1 MPLVTI
7 YAMLRDTVSRFADR
21 KALSFNSGDGLTH
34 ITYADLWEQVRSVR
48 RGLSALGMVRGDRL
62 AILSYNC
69 VEWAVSD
76 LAAHSLGAVTVPI
89 YHTLPPAQVEYLV
102 RDSHASILVVEDGKQ
117 FAKVEQVRASLG
129 DVKHIVVMHG
139 DAPDGA
145 ITFPQLIERGGSCEA
160 TDADLDTE
168 AERISPNDLA
178 TLIYT
183 SGTTGEP
190 KGAMLSHRALL
201 HTSWAA
207 RDIVDLDEHDVFL
220 SFLPLCHVVERVGG
234 HYLPL
239 TLGAHI
245 IYSGGPFTVASEI
258 AGVRPTVFLCVPRL
272 YEAIQD
278 RVLEVIRKA
287 PPLRRAVAGWALRVG
302 GGYAEAVRT
311 QSAISP
317 WLKACYGLADRLAL
331 SAIRDRAT
339 GGRVRFLV
347 SGGAPLSAST
357 FAFFDSIGVRI
368 LEGYGLT
375 EFPVISLNRPNKRCP
390 VTVGQPLRDV
400 EVKVGADGEI
410 MARGPSLMDGYYGK
424 PEATAEAINSEGW
437 FLTGDI
443 GEISA
448 DGVIRITDR
457 KKDIIVLANGKNVA
471 PQPIEAR
478 LKLSQYISE
487 AVILGDKQA
496 VLFALIVPQFEL
508 LAQWAQEQ
516 GIAADDRQALVE
528 RPEVKQLIKQEV
540 ASANAELADFER
552 IKRFE
557 LITTP
562 FSIESG
568 ELTPTLKVRRRVV
581 SERYAH
587 LMGGVI

>member
-1 MPLVTI
+1 MPTVTI
-7 YAMLRDTVSRFADR
+7 YAMLRETVAKFADR
-21 KALSFNSGDGLTH
+21 KALSFSGSEGLVH
-34 ITYADLWEQVRSVR
+34 ITYSSLWNQVRQVR
-48 RGLSALGMVRGDRL
+48 RGLVAAGMARGDRL
-62 AILSYNC
+62 AIISYNC

-76 LAAHSLGAVTVPI
+76 LAAHALGAVTVPI
-89 YHTLPPAQVEYLV
+89 YHTLPASQIEYLI
-102 RDSHASILVVEDGKQ
+102 RDSHASIVVVEDAKQ
-117 FAKVEQVRASLG
+117 FTKVQQVRASLPE
-129 DVKHIVVMHG
+129 VRHVVVMHG
-139 DAPDGA
+139 EAPEGS
-145 ITFPQLIERGGSCEA
+145 ITFDQLVGLGA
-160 TDADLDTE
+160 GLTTTDEDLDTK
-168 AERISPNDLA
+168 AEQISPNDLA

-207 RDIVDLDEHDVFL
+207 RDIVDLDETDVFL

-239 TLGAHI
+239 TLGAQI
-245 IYSGGPFTVASEI
+245 IYSGGPFTIASEI
-258 AGVRPTVFLCVPRL
+258 SAVRPTVFLCVPRL

-278 RVLEVIRKA
+278 RVLDVVRKA
-287 PPLRRAVAGWALRVG
+287 PALRRAVANWAMRVG
-302 GGYAEAVRT
+302 AEYAGVVRT
-311 QSAISP
+311 NGRVGA
-317 WLKACYGLADRLAL
+317 WLRLRYSIADKVALAT
-331 SAIRDRAT
+331 IRSRAT

-357 FAFFDSIGVRI
+357 FAFFDSIGVQI

-375 EFPVISLNRPNKRCP
+375 EFPVISINRPAKRCP
-390 VTVGQPLRDV
+390 VTVGQVLRDV
-400 EVKVGADGEI
+400 EVMVGPDGEL
-410 MARGPSLMDGYYGK
+410 MARGPSMMDGYYGK

-443 GEISA
+443 GEVGS

-487 AVILGDKQA
+487 AVILGDRQA
-496 VLFALIVPQFEL
+496 VLFALIVPQFD
-508 LAQWAQEQ
+508 AVSQWAHEH
-516 GIAADDRQALVE
+516 GIRADDREALASD
-528 RPEVKQLIKQEV
+528 PEIKKLIKQEV
-540 ASANAELADFER
+540 AIANAELADYER

-557 LITTP
+557 LLATP

-581 SERYAH
+581 SAKYAH
-587 LMGGVI
+587 LMGGVF